1 MNERIDALAAKIEK
15 EMLEY
20 MIRFSKGY
28 LDTPERV
35 MEIHGESS
43 IKTKVIPGKKY
54 TKIDVGHSRKYMI
67 DNEGNIFGIKAYGV
81 IHRGHCYGTLDTI
94 NDFYWG
100 GYTATRRLL

>member
-1 MNERIDALAAKIEK
+1 MDEKLSALAAKIEK
-15 EMLEY
+15 ETLEY

-35 MEIHGESS
+35 MEIHGQSA

-54 TKIDVGHSRKYMI
+54 TKIDVGSSGKYMI
-67 DNEGNIFGIKAYGV
+67 DKEERIFGIKAYGV
-81 IHRGHCYGTLDTI
+81 IHKGHQYGTLDTM

-100 GYTATRRLL
+100 GYTATRRVK